1 MDPTMLEEIKQLL
14 MIYGG
19 YKKHTERGTRRRIK
33 HEHTCDDTDSR
44 SRSRS
49 V

>member
-1 MDPTMLEEIKQLL
+1 MDPIMLEEIKQLL

-19 YKKHTERGTRRRIK
+19 YKERTERGSRSRIK